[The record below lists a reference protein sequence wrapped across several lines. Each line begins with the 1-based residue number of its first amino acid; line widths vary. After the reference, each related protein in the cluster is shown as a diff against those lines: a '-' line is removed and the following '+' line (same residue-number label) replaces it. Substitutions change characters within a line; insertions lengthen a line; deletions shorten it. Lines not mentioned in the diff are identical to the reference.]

1 MTAGT
6 APASAHVVKAFN
18 TSFGNVLAEGGR
30 PDAFMAG
37 DDARAKASVSA
48 FIENIGLRP
57 LDTSGLARPSDRVTA
72 GSAGRAG

>member
-1 MTAGT
+1 
-6 APASAHVVKAFN
+6 VVKAFN

-30 PDAFMAG
+30 PDAFIAG

-48 FIENIGLRP
+48 FIESIGLRS
-57 LDTSGLARPSDRVTA
+57 LGTGGRARSSDRVTA

>member
-1 MTAGT
+1 MAGT

-30 PDAFMAG
+30 PDAFIAG
-37 DDARAKASVSA
+37 VDARAKASVSA
-48 FIENIGLRP
+48 FIKSTVLRP
-57 LDTSGLARPSDRVTA
+57 LDTGGLARSSDRVTA